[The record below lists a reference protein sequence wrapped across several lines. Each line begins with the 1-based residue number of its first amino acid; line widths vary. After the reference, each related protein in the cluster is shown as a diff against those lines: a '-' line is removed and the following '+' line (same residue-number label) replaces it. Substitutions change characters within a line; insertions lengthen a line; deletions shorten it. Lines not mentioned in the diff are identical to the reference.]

1 LLYWPSD
8 KEDNTVSPS
17 DFIGESITI
26 LHQKLRHGR
35 GFARTDVVIRGS
47 RLCRSACQV
56 PPPLPPCYILVFFIL
71 NIFFIC
77 RRFYVAKA
85 SLKRQKK
92 KGQRGAVGVNYTAG
106 AQAPVCD
113 HRNPLLCCFSFLL
126 RTYSYTMY
134 RERNKTLHHL
144 YELCTQQSLGVWN
157 LYV

>member
-1 LLYWPSD
+1 
-8 KEDNTVSPS
+8 
-17 DFIGESITI
+17 
-26 LHQKLRHGR
+26 
-35 GFARTDVVIRGS
+35 
-47 RLCRSACQV
+47 V
-56 PPPLPPCYILVFFIL
+56 PGAPPLPPCYILVFFIL